1 MNSATLDFVKLGKT
15 TWSNSSKDGYR
26 SSVIPTTVFD
36 EFSARF
42 LINNTKFCS
51 KFQQSGINHVL
62 FAKRFWTIPIAP
74 HANNTA
80 KEFKFKIM
88 PSRLRVFDGSGDI

>member
-1 MNSATLDFVKLGKT
+1 MNSATLDFIKLGKT

-42 LINNTKFCS
+42 LINNKVL
-51 KFQQSGINHVL
+51 QQVSTIGYQSRIVCQTI
-62 FAKRFWTIPIAP
+62 WTIPIAP

>member
-42 LINNTKFCS
+42 LINNTTAASF
-51 KFQQSGINHVL
+51 
-62 FAKRFWTIPIAP
+62 
-74 HANNTA
+74 NNRVSITYCLPNDFGPFLLHHMQTTQP
-80 KEFKFKIM
+80 KNSN
-88 PSRLRVFDGSGDI
+88 SR